1 MYVYVEMKV
10 SRAYNWS
17 KSRLRHCT
25 VQYIY
30 MSPASPVGGVVG
42 REHWDFI

>member
-10 SRAYNWS
+10 SQAYNWS
-17 KSRLRHCT
+17 KSQLRHCT

-42 REHWDFI
+42 REH